1 LLADIL
7 RLLRFEILRHS
18 IKLQEEYN
26 EIPLVEVDANRLKQ
40 VLINLV
46 MNAVQAMGTKGTLT
60 LTTRSHAE
68 DEVEILLHDS
78 GPGIP
83 AGVRERIFDP
93 FFTTKADGEGTGLG
107 LYVCRHIILEHQGTI
122 EIDSDSESGTTVRV
136 TLPVR
141 RLNKY

>member
-1 LLADIL
+1 
-7 RLLRFEILRHS
+7 
-18 IKLQEEYN
+18 
-26 EIPLVEVDANRLKQ
+26 
-40 VLINLV
+40 

-60 LTTRSHAE
+60 LTTRTHAE
-68 DEVEILLHDS
+68 DYAEILLHDS

-83 AGVRERIFDP
+83 AELRERIFDP

-122 EIDSDSESGTTVRV
+122 EIDSSSESGTTVKV
-136 TLPVR
+136 TLPAK